1 MKRRSPPVPISLAA
15 AGDSRLGVTMSAN
28 RKRLLFLVLLLA
40 TILNYLDR
48 QVLSL
53 VAERVMAEFHLDR
66 RGLGEVLSSFRYS
79 YAAVQFFG
87 GWLVDAAGPRTIFPL
102 AVGFWSFASLGTAF
116 SQSIT
121 GLRTWRF
128 GLGIGEAFNWPCA
141 LKTTGQLLGPGDRAM
156 ANGIFN
162 GGTALGAIL
171 APVVVTILVARSGW
185 RSPFILTGALG
196 AAWIVAWAFTIR
208 GLFVTRDEQRTPL
221 LASAAVMVQILLRR
235 EFWLLT
241 ASAVIVNGVSYFL
254 ADWIPLY
261 LKTDR
266 SFGFVEGNVLSILV
280 YAGLDTGN
288 ILGGYVVHKALKR
301 GFGIERARL
310 WVLISSC
317 LLMTCAVP
325 AGLVPWRYLSLTC
338 ITLAAVGVA
347 GFLVTYLTT
356 LQDVDPSHVGTVA
369 GMLGGLGNLVYGI
382 LAPYIGRLSDLHRTD
397 LIFILVGL
405 LPWLAYSCLAPV
417 INAKSHAIHA

>member
-1 MKRRSPPVPISLAA
+1 VAIS
-15 AGDSRLGVTMSAN
+15 GN
-28 RKRLLFLVLLLA
+28 RKKLLFLVLLFA

-66 RGLGEVLSSFRYS
+66 RGFGEILSSFRYS
-79 YAAVQFFG
+79 YAALQFFG
-87 GWLVDAAGPRTIFPL
+87 GWLVDAIGPRIVFPL
-102 AVGFWSFASLGTAF
+102 AVGFWSFAGLGTAF
-116 SQSIT
+116 SQSMA
-121 GLRTWRF
+121 GLRGWRF
-128 GLGIGEAFNWPCA
+128 ALGIGEAFNWPCA
-141 LKTTGQLLGPGDRAM
+141 LKTTGQLLAPGDRAM

-171 APVVVTILVARSGW
+171 APIVVTALAAQSGW
-185 RSPFILTGALG
+185 RSPFILTGASG
-196 AAWIVAWAFTIR
+196 AGWAIAWMFTTR
-208 GLFVTRDEQRTPL
+208 GLFLKSPEQRITFRT
-221 LASAAVMVQILLRR
+221 SAGVMMRILLRR

-280 YAGLDTGN
+280 YGGLDAGN
-288 ILGGYVVHKALKR
+288 ILGGYVVHKALSR
-301 GFGIERARL
+301 GFRIDQARL
-310 WVLISSC
+310 WALVASC
-317 LLMTCAVP
+317 VLMTCAVP
-325 AGLVPWRYLSLTC
+325 AGLVPWRFVSLVCIALSA
-338 ITLAAVGVA
+338 IGVA

-356 LQDVDPSHVGTVA
+356 LQDVDPLHVGTVA
-369 GMLGGLGNLVYGI
+369 GMLGGLGNLAYGI

-397 LIFILVGL
+397 VIFILTGL
-405 LPWLAYSCLAPV
+405 LPWLAYACLAPV
-417 INAKSHAIHA
+417 IKAKSYAIHT